1 MKYKL
6 VCVEEH
12 CEWANNAE
20 KHCIWP
26 GSYCPKRDGKNPGLR
41 LIRPLRMPDWAL
53 AYINASPDTAQRG
66 RIWQWKKMREA

>member
-41 LIRPLRMPDWAL
+41 RSVRCACR
-53 AYINASPDTAQRG
+53 TG
-66 RIWQWKKMREA
+66 RWPI